1 MNKKEIDNKKENNEN
16 KGMTLK
22 QFVEN
27 WDYLIKQKKQ
37 YEQYEDIIDLGLDA
51 ITIICDNGIVIK
63 ADDYSVDYLFG
74 NEWIDLYRKNEK
86 IAVVRLSLI
95 NFMF

>member
-1 MNKKEIDNKKENNEN
+1 MDNKKENSNEN

-27 WDYLIKQKKQ
+27 WDYLIKDKEQYKQ
-37 YEQYEDIIDLGLDA
+37 YDFIDMGLDA
-51 ITIICDNGIVIK
+51 ITIVCDNGIVIK

-74 NEWIDLYRKNEK
+74 NEWIDLYRKKEK